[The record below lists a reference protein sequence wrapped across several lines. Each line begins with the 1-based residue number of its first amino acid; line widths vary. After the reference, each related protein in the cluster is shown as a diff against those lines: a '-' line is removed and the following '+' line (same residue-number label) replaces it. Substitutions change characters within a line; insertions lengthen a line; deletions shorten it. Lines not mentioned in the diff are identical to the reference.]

1 MNLNLKALTDA
12 EVNRQ
17 LDELDDAAR
26 SLSDGNLFKAQI
38 LGMRDELWAELARRD
53 EANRAKE
60 DAELERR
67 QRCSMTPAERAA
79 VDAAA
84 LLRIRL
90 EADPSAADTD
100 RVLSLMRK
108 LEDAMRAR
116 DVDAAFRAGRNL

>member
-60 DAELERR
+60 DAE
-67 QRCSMTPAERAA
+67 QAA
-79 VDAAA
+79 WDEAHRDDLMKAIFGENWNVANGAA
-84 LLRIRL
+84 
-90 EADPSAADTD
+90 
-100 RVLSLMRK
+100 
-108 LEDAMRAR
+108 
-116 DVDAAFRAGRNL
+116 